1 MGFSK
6 YAIDPE
12 LASSGVT
19 IDLGGNENIT
29 VARAGNAAFNKS
41 LRAVAKKY
49 GTTFQSLADEKLE
62 QLVTEV
68 YCKTVLLGWEGFE
81 KPYSPATAVEVML
94 DPANVEFRELVE
106 KLASTNETFRRQAMD
121 AVVGE

>member
-12 LASSGVT
+12 LAANGVKV
-19 IDLGGNENIT
+19 DLGNGESVT
-29 VARAGNAAFNKS
+29 VARSGNTLFNKE
-41 LRAVAKKY
+41 LRKVAKKY
-49 GTTFQSLADEKLE
+49 GTTFQSLSDDKLE
-62 QLVTEV
+62 QLVMDV
-68 YCKTVLLGWEGFE
+68 YCKSVLLNWEGFE
-81 KPYSPATAVEVML
+81 KEYSHAAAVEVML